1 VAGKRYCCENSD
13 EGRRLLPWYSLIN
26 GIGALIA
33 TGYSGSV
40 ASGGRIPWAGLLSI
54 CVYIC
59 GFVLPLIIEH
69 RRLGAGFDQIEA
81 SYRANRHREINPPR
95 EEVFAPRATPETLS
109 SHRRRRAPTKLFVAC
124 AIIATVLLGFDIG
137 DLLVN
142 MPQTVIPNDRISN
155 F

>member
-1 VAGKRYCCENSD
+1 MAGKRYCCENSD
-13 EGRRLLPWYSLIN
+13 KGRRVLPWYSLIN
-26 GIGALIA
+26 GIGVLVA

-40 ASGGRIPWAGLLSI
+40 ASGERIPWAGLLSVS
-54 CVYIC
+54 VYIC

-81 SYRANRHREINPPR
+81 SYRANRHRETNPPR
-95 EEVFAPRATPETLS
+95 EEIFAPRATAETS
-109 SHRRRRAPTKLFVAC
+109 PRHQRRRAPVRLFIAC
-124 AIIATVLLGFDIG
+124 AIIATGLLGFDIG

-142 MPQTVIPNDRISN
+142 MPETVIPNDRISN